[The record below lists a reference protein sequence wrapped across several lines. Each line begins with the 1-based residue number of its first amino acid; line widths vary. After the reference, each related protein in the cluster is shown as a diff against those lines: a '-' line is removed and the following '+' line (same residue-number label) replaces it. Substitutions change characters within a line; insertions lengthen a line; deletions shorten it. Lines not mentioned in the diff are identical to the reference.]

1 MKVFAFCAASFRDS
15 VRRAAGVEPVLS
27 PPVDVESFCSL
38 EVAGRGFYYFK
49 LHGLSGESF
58 WYGDDWVTAVGA
70 DQIRA
75 LDLEGAVVFAANCY
89 LYEYDPAGRGVRPHV
104 LNGTVLNGQYRSQ
117 CRAWGPMF
125 QALCETGARAVVG
138 GGGQNFGARYRVTGA
153 DYLGM
158 AFRQALQVG
167 LAPARAFAVARA
179 RIGLRLAVRFGLLA
193 KERAAIRDA
202 LGFRIFE
209 RGKDYD

>member
-27 PPVDVESFCSL
+27 PPVDVGLFDGLAVEGCD
-38 EVAGRGFYYFK
+38 FYYFK
-49 LHGLSGESF
+49 LHGLVGQRF
-58 WYGDDWVTAVGA
+58 WYGDDWLTAVKA

-75 LDLEGAVVFAANCY
+75 LDLSGAVVFAANCY
-89 LYEYDPAGRGVRPHV
+89 LYEYDPAGRGVQP
-104 LNGTVLNGQYRSQ
+104 
-117 CRAWGPMF
+117 WGAMF

-138 GGGQNFGARYRVTGA
+138 GGGLNFGALRKVTGA

-158 AFRQALQVG
+158 SFRQALKAG
-167 LAPARAFAVARA
+167 FSPARAFAVARI
-179 RIGLRLAVRFGLLA
+179 RVGLRLRARVGLTLE
-193 KERAAIRDA
+193 ERKAIKDA
-202 LGFRIFE
+202 LAFRIFE

>member
-1 MKVFAFCAASFRDS
+1 MRTLAFCAASFRAS

-27 PPVDVESFCSL
+27 PPVDVESFDSL
-38 EVAGRGFYYFK
+38 QVAGRAFYYFN
-49 LHGLSGESF
+49 LHGLPMQSF
-58 WYGDDWVTAVGA
+58 WYGDDWLTAVSA

-89 LYEYDPAGRGVRPHV
+89 LYEYDPLGRGTQP
-104 LNGTVLNGQYRSQ
+104 
-117 CRAWGPMF
+117 WGPMF
-125 QALCETGARAVVG
+125 QALCDTGARAVVG
-138 GGGQNFGARYRVTGA
+138 GGGKNWGAPHKVTGA

-158 AFRQALQVG
+158 AFRQAFKMG
-167 LAPARAFAVARA
+167 LSPARAFAVARA
-179 RIGLRLAVRFGLLA
+179 RVGLRLVARFGLSV

-202 LGFRIFE
+202 LRFRIFE